1 MSRFAFSVFFFFSS
15 KIQTNAYHLLVS
27 MELCVRTPREATRVH
42 ATTAGQAKTATK
54 VLYNY
59 ILYNLVYNFIF
70 LLSMSLNEKLFCTG
84 KEENNVLLF
93 FFLFLISRCIMFL
106 RNIGKYLN
114 RRSVSQLNIR
124 TCILFFIIKTSMNVK
139 SNSLVPMMDSVQTL
153 KGRLNVRAPLDGQ
166 GSTAPTVIKIK
177 QIGICLHA

>member
-1 MSRFAFSVFFFFSS
+1 M
-15 KIQTNAYHLLVS
+15 
-27 MELCVRTPREATRVH
+27 RTPREATRVH

-93 FFLFLISRCIMFL
+93 FFLFLIARCIMFL

-114 RRSVSQLNIR
+114 RRSVS
-124 TCILFFIIKTSMNVK
+124 
-139 SNSLVPMMDSVQTL
+139 
-153 KGRLNVRAPLDGQ
+153 
-166 GSTAPTVIKIK
+166 
-177 QIGICLHA
+177 

>member
-1 MSRFAFSVFFFFSS
+1 
-15 KIQTNAYHLLVS
+15 

-42 ATTAGQAKTATK
+42 AKTAGQAKTATK

-93 FFLFLISRCIMFL
+93 FFLFLLHVVVCFYETLENIFIVDLSLSSISKHVFC
-106 RNIGKYLN
+106 YL
-114 RRSVSQLNIR
+114 
-124 TCILFFIIKTSMNVK
+124 
-139 SNSLVPMMDSVQTL
+139 
-153 KGRLNVRAPLDGQ
+153 
-166 GSTAPTVIKIK
+166 
-177 QIGICLHA
+177 